1 LGGRAAIGQRFA
13 IDWAQVYADGQP
25 YSGDALIN
33 KNYRGY
39 GQPVYAVADG
49 VVSEV
54 KDGIPENIPD
64 PVARAV
70 EITLDTVAG
79 NHVIEKIGE
88 NAYATFAHLQPGS
101 LRVKLGEHIHQGEEI
116 GLLGNSGNST
126 APHLH
131 FQLCDAN
138 SVLACEGLPYA
149 LSTFDVEGRWKPEG
163 AMVHHELEL
172 PTEGEVVKFAPMP

>member
-1 LGGRAAIGQRFA
+1 M
-13 IDWAQVYADGQP
+13 
-25 YSGDALIN
+25 
-33 KNYRGY
+33 
-39 GQPVYAVADG
+39 
-49 VVSEV
+49 VSEV